1 VGLALTLAAHLSAQ
15 DRQKCRR
22 RQNLGDAYAGFGIVI
37 ATPLDRDNV
46 TKRLGR
52 VLKAAGIPAERP
64 FHTLRHDNATLSLLA
79 GVNAKTTA
87 DRLGHHSPAFTLE
100 RYTHAV
106 RELDDDAA
114 DRLQAVLREARRK
127 ATEAG

>member
-1 VGLALTLAAHLSAQ
+1 M
-15 DRQKCRR
+15 
-22 RQNLGDAYAGFGIVI
+22 
-37 ATPLDRDNV
+37 
-46 TKRLGR
+46 
-52 VLKAAGIPAERP
+52 
-64 FHTLRHDNATLSLLA
+64 
-79 GVNAKTTA
+79 A

-106 RELDDDAA
+106 RELDEDAA